1 MGSNIQLS
9 KRLSAIGEMVTEGN
23 RLVDVGCDHGYLPV
37 YLVMNHRI
45 LGAIAADVGKGPLER
60 AREHI
65 CRYHM
70 QNYIET
76 RLCDGL
82 SGISVGEGDTLVIAG
97 MGGPLMEKIL
107 SDNPEVRDSF
117 QELILQPQSDIPHF
131 RHFLMSN
138 GYRITEE
145 KMILEDGKFYP
156 MMKAIRDQKRNE
168 SWTPLEKMFGK
179 YLLQEKNPVLQ
190 QFLQRELRIRQN
202 ILTKLQKAET
212 EETKKRRNE
221 VEEEKQLILAAL
233 NIYES

>member
-45 LGAIAADVGKGPLER
+45 PGAIAADVGKGPLER

>member
-45 LGAIAADVGKGPLER
+45 PGAIAADVGKGPLER

-82 SGISVGEGDTLVIAG
+82 SGISAGEGDTLVIAG

-168 SWTPLEKMFGK
+168 SWTPLEEMFGK

>member
-45 LGAIAADVGKGPLER
+45 PGAIAADVGKGPLER

-82 SGISVGEGDTLVIAG
+82 SGISAGEGDTLVIAG

-168 SWTPLEKMFGK
+168 SWPPLEEMFGK

>member
-9 KRLSAIGEMVTEGN
+9 KRLSASGEMVTEGN
-23 RLVDVGCDHGYLPV
+23 RLVDGGCDHGYLPV

-45 LGAIAADVGKGPLER
+45 PGAIAADVGKGPLER

-82 SGISVGEGDTLVIAG
+82 SGLSAGEGDTLVIAG

-168 SWTPLEKMFGK
+168 SWTPLEEMFGK

>member
-45 LGAIAADVGKGPLER
+45 PGAIAADVGKGPLER

-117 QELILQPQSDIPHF
+117 QELILQPQSDLPHF

-168 SWTPLEKMFGK
+168 SWTPLEEMFGK

>member
-45 LGAIAADVGKGPLER
+45 PGAIAADVGKGPLER

-145 KMILEDGKFYP
+145 KMILEEGKFYP

-168 SWTPLEKMFGK
+168 SWTPLEEMFGK

>member
-37 YLVMNHRI
+37 YLVMNQRI
-45 LGAIAADVGKGPLER
+45 PGAIAADVGKGPLER

-168 SWTPLEKMFGK
+168 SWTPLEEMFGK

>member
-45 LGAIAADVGKGPLER
+45 PGAIAADVGKGPLER

-82 SGISVGEGDTLVIAG
+82 SGISVGEGRYAG
-97 MGGPLMEKIL
+97 HCRNGRSPYGE
-107 SDNPEVRDSF
+107 DS
-117 QELILQPQSDIPHF
+117 
-131 RHFLMSN
+131 
-138 GYRITEE
+138 
-145 KMILEDGKFYP
+145 
-156 MMKAIRDQKRNE
+156 
-168 SWTPLEKMFGK
+168 
-179 YLLQEKNPVLQ
+179 
-190 QFLQRELRIRQN
+190 LR
-202 ILTKLQKAET
+202 
-212 EETKKRRNE
+212 
-221 VEEEKQLILAAL
+221 
-233 NIYES
+233 

>member
-45 LGAIAADVGKGPLER
+45 PGAIAADVGKGPLER

-156 MMKAIRDQKRNE
+156 MMKAIRDQKAQRILDPSGGNVRQISSSGKESCIAAVFAERASYQAKYPYETSESRNRRN
-168 SWTPLEKMFGK
+168 KK
-179 YLLQEKNPVLQ
+179 
-190 QFLQRELRIRQN
+190 
-202 ILTKLQKAET
+202 
-212 EETKKRRNE
+212 TKK
-221 VEEEKQLILAAL
+221 
-233 NIYES
+233 

>member
-1 MGSNIQLS
+1 M
-9 KRLSAIGEMVTEGN
+9 
-23 RLVDVGCDHGYLPV
+23 VDVGCDHGYLPV

-45 LGAIAADVGKGPLER
+45 PGAIAADVGKGPLER

>member
-9 KRLSAIGEMVTEGN
+9 RRLSAIGEMVTEGN

-45 LGAIAADVGKGPLER
+45 PGAIAADVGKGPLER

-145 KMILEDGKFYP
+145 KMILEDCKFYP

-168 SWTPLEKMFGK
+168 SWTPLEEMFGK

>member
-45 LGAIAADVGKGPLER
+45 PGAIAADVGKGPLER

-168 SWTPLEKMFGK
+168 SWTPLEEMFGK

-202 ILTKLQKAET
+202 ILTKLQKTET

>member
-45 LGAIAADVGKGPLER
+45 PGAIAADVGKGPLER

-145 KMILEDGKFYP
+145 KMILEDGNFYP

-168 SWTPLEKMFGK
+168 SWTPLEEMFGK

>member
-1 MGSNIQLS
+1 MPLRQ
-9 KRLSAIGEMVTEGN
+9 
-23 RLVDVGCDHGYLPV
+23 
-37 YLVMNHRI
+37 
-45 LGAIAADVGKGPLER
+45 DVGKGPLER

-168 SWTPLEKMFGK
+168 SWTPLEEMFGK

>member
-1 MGSNIQLS
+1 
-9 KRLSAIGEMVTEGN
+9 
-23 RLVDVGCDHGYLPV
+23 
-37 YLVMNHRI
+37 
-45 LGAIAADVGKGPLER
+45 
-60 AREHI
+60 
-65 CRYHM
+65 
-70 QNYIET
+70 
-76 RLCDGL
+76 
-82 SGISVGEGDTLVIAG
+82 
-97 MGGPLMEKIL
+97 MEKIL

-168 SWTPLEKMFGK
+168 SWTPLEEMFGK

>member
-45 LGAIAADVGKGPLER
+45 PGAIAADVGKGPLER

-156 MMKAIRDQKRNE
+156 MMKAIRDQKCNE
-168 SWTPLEKMFGK
+168 SWTPLEEMFGK

>member
-37 YLVMNHRI
+37 YLVMNQRI
-45 LGAIAADVGKGPLER
+45 PGAIAADVGKGPLER

-168 SWTPLEKMFGK
+168 SWTPLEEMFGK

-190 QFLQRELRIRQN
+190 QFLQRELRIRKN

>member
-45 LGAIAADVGKGPLER
+45 PGAIAADVGKGPLER

-107 SDNPEVRDSF
+107 SYNPEVRDSF

-145 KMILEDGKFYP
+145 KMILEDSKFYP

-168 SWTPLEKMFGK
+168 SWTPLEEMFGK

>member
-45 LGAIAADVGKGPLER
+45 PGAIAADVGKGPLER

-156 MMKAIRDQKRNE
+156 MMKAIRDQKRNK
-168 SWTPLEKMFGK
+168 SWTPLEEMFGK

-221 VEEEKQLILAAL
+221 VEEEKQLILAVL

>member
-1 MGSNIQLS
+1 M
-9 KRLSAIGEMVTEGN
+9 
-23 RLVDVGCDHGYLPV
+23 VDVGCDHGYLPV

-45 LGAIAADVGKGPLER
+45 PGAIAADVGKGPLER

-82 SGISVGEGDTLVIAG
+82 SGISAGEGDTLVIAG

-117 QELILQPQSDIPHF
+117 QELILQPQSDIPRF

-168 SWTPLEKMFGK
+168 SWTPLEEMFGK

>member
-1 MGSNIQLS
+1 MLGKLIKHEFRATGRIL
-9 KRLSAIGEMVTEGN
+9 
-23 RLVDVGCDHGYLPV
+23 LPV
-37 YLVMNHRI
+37 YLVMNQRI
-45 LGAIAADVGKGPLER
+45 PGAIAADVGKGPLER

-168 SWTPLEKMFGK
+168 SWTPLEEMFGK

>member
-45 LGAIAADVGKGPLER
+45 PGAIAADVGKGPLER

-168 SWTPLEKMFGK
+168 SWTSLEEMFGK

>member
-45 LGAIAADVGKGPLER
+45 PGAIAADVGKGPLER

-145 KMILEDGKFYP
+145 KMIL
-156 MMKAIRDQKRNE
+156 MKAIRDQKRNE
-168 SWTPLEKMFGK
+168 SWTPLEEMFGK

>member
-45 LGAIAADVGKGPLER
+45 PGAIAADVGKGPLER

-168 SWTPLEKMFGK
+168 SWTPLEEMFGK

>member
-45 LGAIAADVGKGPLER
+45 PGAIAADVGKGPLER

-70 QNYIET
+70 QNYIEA

-168 SWTPLEKMFGK
+168 SWTSLEEMFGK

-202 ILTKLQKAET
+202 ILKKQKKQKN
-212 EETKKRRNE
+212 EEMK
-221 VEEEKQLILAAL
+221 
-233 NIYES
+233 

>member
-45 LGAIAADVGKGPLER
+45 PGAIAADVGKGPLER

-168 SWTPLEKMFGK
+168 SWTPLEEMFGK

-212 EETKKRRNE
+212 EKRRNE

>member
-45 LGAIAADVGKGPLER
+45 PGAIAADVGKGPLER

-156 MMKAIRDQKRNE
+156 MMKAIRGQKRNE
-168 SWTPLEKMFGK
+168 SWTPLEEMFGK